1 MIESRPWENSDIT
14 GMHRLP
20 AHAYFFRYDGADEAL
35 SFDRGRSTGFI
46 NLVGSWYFKLF
57 DRPERVS
64 PKTHGELHTS
74 WDTVTVPHMWQFD
87 GFGSLHYTDEGYPF
101 FVDPPRV
108 PADNPT
114 GVYQRVVTIGKLAA
128 GEDIIIHIDGVES
141 YAEVFVNGIFQGLTK
156 GSRLTAEFN
165 ITDAVRAGKNLVSIR
180 VVQYS
185 DATYLEDQD
194 MWWASGI
201 FRDIYITRRPKAH
214 VRDFHLWT
222 ERSGSD
228 AVVNLNVWKDADVDL
243 TWRILSEGNLIA
255 QSALHAHGEG
265 AWSSSVTI
273 THPRWWNPEDP
284 YLYTVLIEESRP
296 DGSTTVI
303 PHRLGLASY
312 TIEGG
317 RLLLNG
323 VYFKMHG
330 VNRHDFDPRRGRAV
344 SMDRV
349 RRDLGMMKA
358 HNINAVR
365 TAHYPN
371 DPRFYE
377 LCDELGFF
385 VVAETDLETH
395 GFVATG
401 NISQLSDDPA
411 WEKAYV
417 DRIERHVLAQR
428 NHASIAV
435 WSLGNESGY
444 GCNFRAMYARAKEL
458 DPHRPVMY
466 EEDRNAD
473 VVDIIS
479 TMYSRV
485 SQMDDMGRYPMG
497 KPRIL
502 CEYGHAMG
510 NGPGGLAEYQ
520 AVIDRWDSIQGHFLW
535 EWNDHGVERVN
546 PDGTRDY
553 LYGGDFGDYPNNG
566 NFCIDGLVF
575 PWQEPSPGLIEYKQV
590 LCPVKIAFDGNRMTV
605 SNKRYFTDLSDV
617 TLHVDIASSPSESQS
632 FSIRPGAIAPQ
643 ESRVFSLGADS
654 RPWEELL
661 VTVTV
666 SAHGRAEDDE
676 HVLGRF
682 QSPGRY
688 PPDVPDG
695 RDDVARAPIRVE
707 RAENSADMRVLAG
720 ESTFTFDAISG
731 AITSW
736 EYRGSQLIGADIEVG
751 IWSPLID
758 NHHTEFNQLWKPN
771 LLDAMQTS
779 PRSAAFTVTSHKV
792 VVEMHRVLA
801 APSTDVGFDL
811 AMTYVVSDTGELSV
825 SVSGARRGH
834 YTQVIPRIGLTLTIP
849 HDMDRIEWLGLG
861 PGESY
866 PDSRTAQIYGQWRAT
881 VDDMYTPY
889 VVPQNY
895 GNRTGTTWV
904 AVTNAHGVGFLA
916 RRLEPLDASTDFDFS
931 VWPYTCADIDRATH
945 LSELEKRDVG
955 TLNLNHAVLGL
966 GSNSWGSEV
975 LDSYRIRFED
985 FAFSFALRPFQQHR

>member
-1 MIESRPWENSDIT
+1 MIESRPWENSYIT
-14 GMHRLP
+14 GLHRMQP
-20 AHAYFFRYDGADEAL
+20 HAYFFRYDDTDAAH
-35 SFDRGRSTGFI
+35 SFDRQRSTGFI
-46 NLVGSWYFKLF
+46 SLIGPWHFKLF

-64 PKTHGELHTS
+64 RDTHNELHES

-87 GFGSLHYTDEGYPF
+87 GFGDLQYTDEGYPF

-108 PADNPT
+108 PAENPT
-114 GVYQRVVTIGKLAA
+114 GVYQRIVTIGKISA

-141 YAEVFVNGIFQGLTK
+141 YAEIYVNGIFQGLTK
-156 GSRLTAEFN
+156 GSRLTAEFD
-165 ITDAVRAGKNLVSIR
+165 ITNAVHAGENLLSIR
-180 VVQYS
+180 VLQYS

-194 MWWASGI
+194 MWWACGI
-201 FRDIYITRRPKAH
+201 FRDLYITRRPKGH
-214 VRDFHLWT
+214 IKDFHLWT
-222 ERSGSD
+222 QKSGSD
-228 AVVNLNVWKDADVDL
+228 AVVNLNICKDGDVDIS
-243 TWRILSEGNLIA
+243 WRIANGESVVAEAALSTCGDDSL
-255 QSALHAHGEG
+255 
-265 AWSSSVTI
+265 SSQVTLQQ
-273 THPRWWNPEDP
+273 PRWWNPEDP
-284 YLYTVLIEESRP
+284 YLYTVLIKESRP
-296 DGSTTVI
+296 DGTTTII

-312 TIEGG
+312 TIEKG

-323 VYFKMHG
+323 AYFKMHG

-349 RRDLGMMKA
+349 RRDLEMMKA

-377 LCDELGFF
+377 LCDELGLF

-401 NISQLSDDPA
+401 NISQLSDDPS
-411 WEKAYV
+411 WETAYV
-417 DRIERHVLAQR
+417 DRIERHIFAQR

-444 GCNFRAMYARAKEL
+444 GCNFRAMYARAKEI

-485 SQMDDMGRYPMG
+485 SQLDDLGRYPVG

-520 AVIDRWDSIQGHFLW
+520 TVIDHWDSIQGHFLW
-535 EWNDHGVERVN
+535 EWTDHGVERIN
-546 PDGTRDY
+546 PDGTIDY

-575 PWQEPSPGLIEYKQV
+575 PWQEPSPGLVEYKQV
-590 LCPVKIAFDGNRMTV
+590 LCPVKIEFDHHQITV
-605 SNKRYFTDLSDV
+605 TNKRYFTHLSDV
-617 TLHVDIASSPSESQS
+617 TLHVDIASSPTEAQS
-632 FSIRPGAIAPQ
+632 ITLDPGAIPPQ
-643 ESRVFSLGADS
+643 QTRTFTLGSKDAC
-654 RPWEELL
+654 WENLL
-661 VTVTV
+661 VTVTAIARDV
-666 SAHGRAEDDE
+666 EGNEGR
-676 HVLGRF
+676 VLGRF
-682 QSPGRY
+682 QSPGCY
-688 PPDVPDG
+688 PSNDSDIFPTNTH
-695 RDDVARAPIRVE
+695 RPIRVE
-707 RAENSADMRVLAG
+707 NAENSAHMKIFAG
-720 ESTFTFDAISG
+720 DSMFTLDPISG
-731 AITSW
+731 AIISW
-736 EYRGSQLIGADIEVG
+736 EYQNTQLVEGDIEIG

-758 NHHTEFNQLWKPN
+758 NHKTEFTELWEPN
-771 LLDAMQTS
+771 LLHEMRTS
-779 PRSAAFTVTSHKV
+779 ARNAHVTVTEHDV
-792 VVEMHRVLA
+792 TVQMHRTLA
-801 APSTDVGFDL
+801 APSTQIGFDL
-811 AMTYVVSDTGELSV
+811 EITYAISDNGELSIRV
-825 SVSGARRGH
+825 IGTRRGH
-834 YTQVIPRIGLTLTIP
+834 YTDIIPRIGLTLTLP
-849 HDMDRIEWLGLG
+849 HDMCHVNWLGLG

-866 PDSRTAQIYGQWRAT
+866 PDSRQAQIYGQWSST

-895 GNRTGTTWV
+895 GNHTGTTWA
-904 AVTNAHGVGFLA
+904 AVSKADGVGLLA
-916 RRLEPLDASTDFDFS
+916 QRLEPADTSADFDFS
-931 VWPYTCADIDRATH
+931 IWPYTCADIEHATH
-945 LSELEKRDVG
+945 LSELKKRDVH

-985 FAFSFALRPFQQHR
+985 FSFSFVLRPFSHNR